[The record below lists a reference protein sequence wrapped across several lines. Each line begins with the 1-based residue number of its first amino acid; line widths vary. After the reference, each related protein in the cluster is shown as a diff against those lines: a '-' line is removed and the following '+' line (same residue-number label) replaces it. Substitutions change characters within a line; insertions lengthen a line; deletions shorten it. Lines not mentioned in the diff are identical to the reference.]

1 MRIKVFISRVL
12 PTRLIQSNAAL
23 RACRSDRRAGTLKV
37 VLACLLLLV
46 FSRGGL
52 GEPVSVAQAENAVI
66 RWLKANPSPLQ
77 TAMGQKITQ
86 AQTFTNADGTTLYY
100 VLSLAPDGFVIVAA
114 DDLVEPIVG
123 FAPGGRFDPSPA
135 NPLGALVSR
144 DLPGRIAEAKGIGA
158 TKAYG
163 SFLAARNKWAQLES
177 ARQMDTGMDAGLSSV
192 SDVRVPPLT
201 HTTWDQST
209 VDNTLYGNACYNYYT
224 PPYAAGNSQNYVCG
238 CVATA
243 MAQLLR
249 YWQYPVNGVGTASF
263 TIYVTD
269 AQQSRSLIGGN
280 GAGGPYDWANMVLS
294 PNSSSTLVQRQAIG
308 ALCADA
314 GVAVSMDYNEQG
326 SGASG
331 AYLEAYNGS
340 LGAVGALVQVF
351 GYANA
356 VCGDSD
362 YAGGGNIGA
371 GLIGMINPNLDAGCP
386 VLLGI
391 SGDGGHAI
399 VCDGYGYSSSTLY
412 HHLNLGWSG
421 DQTAWYNLPNI
432 DTAYGSFNSVDAC
445 VYNVW
450 TNGTGEI
457 ISGRVTDSGGNPIAG
472 VVVTARRTGG
482 GTYMTT
488 NNSNGIYA
496 LAKIPSSSTYTV
508 SASKAGCVFTSQNTS
523 TGHSTDDS
531 ITSGNQWAVDFVQ
544 TDSNDPTGF
553 LATPVGSS
561 RIDLSWGKN
570 PSGDNVL
577 VAWNT
582 SATFG
587 VPSGTYA
594 VGDSISGGGGVLYNG
609 DATTVSHT
617 GLTSGTRY
625 YYKAWSVRSGPS
637 YSSGV
642 MSSATTPHDFIFTE
656 NFEHAGAMPGG
667 WTQQYAVGS
676 VSWAFQNGGYDGFP
690 LSAHGGSYNALL
702 YYPGYGYR
710 TKLITPMLNF
720 GSATRNAQLTFWLCM
735 VNWGGDQDQ
744 LSVYSKTSP
753 AGSWNLLATYPG
765 EVASWT
771 QQTVSLPAPN
781 NTYSVAFE
789 GDANY
794 GFGVCIDDVTIT
806 ADLPSPPCLNISLSG
821 ANLVLNCT
829 NGPASGT
836 YYVLA
841 STNIAMPVANW
852 TVIATNFFD
861 GNGYPLFTNAMGNNS
876 PQRYFRIRLP

>member
-1 MRIKVFISRVL
+1 MQIKVFISKVL
-12 PTRLIQSNAAL
+12 PTCLIQSNAAL
-23 RACRSDRRAGTLKV
+23 RVCRSRRWAGTFKAV
-37 VLACLLLLV
+37 FAGLLLLG
-46 FSRGGL
+46 FSSGGF
-52 GEPVSVAQAENAVI
+52 GEPVSVGQAENAVMS
-66 RWLKANPSPLQ
+66 WLKANPSPLQ
-77 TAMGQKITQ
+77 TVMGQKITQ

-144 DLPGRIAEAKGIGA
+144 DLPGRIAEAKGLGA

-177 ARQMDTGMDAGLSSV
+177 ARQMDTGMDTGLSSV

-243 MAQLLR
+243 MAQLMR

-269 AQQSRSLIGGN
+269 VQQSRSLMGGN
-280 GAGGPYDWANMVLS
+280 GAGGAYDWADMVLS

-314 GVAVSMDYNEQG
+314 GVSVSMDYNMQNSG
-326 SGASG
+326 SSG
-331 AYLEAYNGS
+331 AYLED
-340 LGAVGALVQVF
+340 VPDALTQTF
-351 GYANA
+351 EYANA
-356 VCGDSD
+356 VHGDND

-391 SGDGGHAI
+391 SGEGGHAV

-432 DTAYGSFNSVDAC
+432 NTAYYSFDSIDVC

-472 VVVTARRTGG
+472 VVVTATRTGG
-482 GTYMTT
+482 GTYLTT

-508 SASKAGCVFTSQNTS
+508 SASKAGCVFTSQNIS
-523 TGHSTDDS
+523 TGQSIDDS
-531 ITSGNQWAVDFVQ
+531 ITSGNQWAVNFVQ
-544 TDSNDPTGF
+544 TDSNNPTSF
-553 LATPVGSS
+553 LATPVNSS

-594 VGDSISGGGGVLYNG
+594 VGDPISGGGTVLYNG
-609 DATTVSHT
+609 GATTVSHT
-617 GLTSGTRY
+617 GLTSGTTC
-625 YYKAWSVRSGPS
+625 YYKAWSVRSGPG
-637 YSSGV
+637 YSSGAT
-642 MSSATTPHDFIFTE
+642 SSATTPHDFSFTE
-656 NFEHAGAMPGG
+656 NFEHGGAMPGG
-667 WTQQYAVGS
+667 WTQQYVVGS
-676 VSWAFQNGGYDGFP
+676 AGWTSQNGGYYGNP
-690 LSAHGGSYNALL
+690 SSAHGGSYNALL
-702 YYPGYGYR
+702 YYSGYGYR
-710 TKLITPMLNF
+710 TKLITPALNF
-720 GSATRNAQLTFWLCM
+720 GSATRNAQLTFWQCM
-735 VNWGGDQDQ
+735 QNWGGDQDQ
-744 LSVYSKTSP
+744 LWVYYRTS
-753 AGSWNLLATYPG
+753 AGGSWNLLTSYTS
-765 EVASWT
+765 EVPSWT
-771 QQTVSLPAPN
+771 LQTVSLPNPN
-781 NTYSVAFE
+781 SSYYVAFE
-789 GDANY
+789 GNANY
-794 GFGVCIDDVTIT
+794 GYGVCIDDVTIT
-806 ADLPSPPCLNISLSG
+806 ADNPLPPCLNIALSG
-821 ANLVLNCT
+821 ANLILNCT
-829 NGPASGT
+829 NGSASGT

-841 STNIAMPVANW
+841 STNIAMPSANW
-852 TVIATNFFD
+852 TVIATNSFD
-861 GNGYPLFTNAMGNNS
+861 GNGCSLFTNAMGNNS